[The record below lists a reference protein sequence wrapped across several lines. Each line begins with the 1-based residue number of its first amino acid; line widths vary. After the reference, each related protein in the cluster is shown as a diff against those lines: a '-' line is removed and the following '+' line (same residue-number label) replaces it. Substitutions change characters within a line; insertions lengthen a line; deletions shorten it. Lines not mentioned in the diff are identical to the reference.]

1 MQPDFQAFIA
11 GTALFGETE
20 AIKRG
25 SRRRTSYPVRS
36 FDELPQGDDPFAG
49 MRGPRPDYGQSD
61 WASQA
66 ECDGGKF
73 SFSLLL
79 YVRLLLKMCASTM
92 NPQKIHGTMTYMYTY
107 SVDVRL

>member
-66 ECDGGKF
+66 ECDGGEF
-73 SFSLLL
+73 FIICICTFEI
-79 YVRLLLKMCASTM
+79 VHVCF
-92 NPQKIHGTMTYMYTY
+92 
-107 SVDVRL
+107 